1 MNAEAQVPVI
11 IVSVVLAAVVLALV
25 LFSYRLSPHFYVVMR
40 QYYTP
45 HSTQRTFLCRDETT
59 LCLKKINCLSLDL
72 LNT

>member
-25 LFSYRLSPHFYVVMR
+25 LFSYRLSPR
-40 QYYTP
+40 CREYYTP
-45 HSTQRTFLCRDETT
+45 HSTQRRFLCRDQTT